1 MFQLA
6 DCTVESFIIRSDE
19 KSGTLLLVET
29 SDSRKLIIHGEKCL
43 EKHDYEYLLRVVD
56 QSNEDDPESWE
67 EIVDRI
73 KTMYGERYDVYV
85 FS

>member
-6 DCTVESFIIRSDE
+6 DCTIESFILQSNK
-19 KSGTLLLVET
+19 KSGTMLLVET
-29 SDSRKLIIHGEKCL
+29 SDSRRLILHGEECL
-43 EKHDYEYLLRVVD
+43 EKHDYEYLLRIMD
-56 QSNEDDPESWE
+56 QSNEDDPENWE

-73 KTMYGERYDVYV
+73 KTCYDERWYVYV